1 MATLRY
7 FEDFRIGETIEC
19 GLTTFNKEEILEF
32 ARKFD
37 PQPFHVDE
45 QLAARSAFGG
55 LVASGWHTC
64 AACMRLIVDH
74 MHTASMGSP
83 GVESIR
89 WLKPVRP
96 GDTLKLIATVLAV
109 EASKSRPDRGRVT
122 YSYDMSN
129 LAGEPVMSMRAVGIV
144 ARRPG

>member
-1 MATLRY
+1 MRY
-7 FEDFRIGETIEC
+7 FEDFKVGDLIDC
-19 GLTTFNKEEILEF
+19 GSTTFRKEEMLEF

-45 QLAARSAFGG
+45 KLAAHTAFGG

-64 AACMRLIVDH
+64 AACMRLVVEHILA
-74 MHTASMGSP
+74 ASMGSP

-89 WLKPVRP
+89 WIKPVRP
-96 GDTLKLIATVLAV
+96 GDTLSMKATVLAV
-109 EASKSRPDRGRVT
+109 EASKSRPDRGRVSF
-122 YSYDMSN
+122 SYDMSN
-129 LAGEPVMSMRAVGIV
+129 PAGEPVMSMRAVGIV